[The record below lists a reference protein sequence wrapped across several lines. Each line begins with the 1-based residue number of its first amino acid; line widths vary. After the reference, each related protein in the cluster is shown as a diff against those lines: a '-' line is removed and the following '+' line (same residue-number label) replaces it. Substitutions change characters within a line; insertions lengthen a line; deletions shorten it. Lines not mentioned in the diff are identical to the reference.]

1 MSDTTTITAVSR
13 KEAERKRI
21 LRAILRRVRSGRPFT
36 VDELWDRLPDVK
48 PVEHRAWLGR
58 EIQIMEKD
66 GRIRF
71 VEWKETPRSL
81 PRSRPVRVWQQNGDA

>member
-1 MSDTTTITAVSR
+1 MTTITAVSR

-21 LRAILRRVRSGRPFT
+21 LRAILRRIRSGRPFT

-81 PRSRPVRVWQQNGDA
+81 PHSRPVRVWQQKNGDD

>member
-1 MSDTTTITAVSR
+1 MNDTITAVSR
-13 KEAERKRI
+13 REAERKRI
-21 LRAILRRVRSGRPFT
+21 IRAVLYRIRTGRPFT
-36 VDELWDRLPDVK
+36 VDELWDRMPDVK

-81 PRSRPVRVWQQNGDA
+81 PHSRPVRVWQKHGGA